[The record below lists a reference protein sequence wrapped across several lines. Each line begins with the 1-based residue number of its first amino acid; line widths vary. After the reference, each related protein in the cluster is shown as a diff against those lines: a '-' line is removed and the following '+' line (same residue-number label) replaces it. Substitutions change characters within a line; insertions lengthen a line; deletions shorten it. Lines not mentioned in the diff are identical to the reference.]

1 MSGNWKTFAEWLADN
16 PPPDLQ
22 ALAEH
27 YHGLGNVP
35 EAVMQT
41 FEAQRAEWEAR
52 RKVRHFDALRQT
64 KVQKYLDRVAA
75 ANAELEAR
83 EDD

>member
-1 MSGNWKTFAEWLADN
+1 MSNWKTFAEWLADN

-27 YHGLGNVP
+27 YRGLGNVP

-41 FEAQRAEWEAR
+41 FEAQMAEWEAR
-52 RKVRHFDALRQT
+52 RKVRHFEEGQSVNHGR
-64 KVQKYLDRVAA
+64 KHR
-75 ANAELEAR
+75 R
-83 EDD
+83 